1 MFRCAAWH
9 HGLVGKGA
17 NKGVAISPST
27 LIRRGGLAAMVA
39 GIAYA
44 VQGLLVPPL
53 ARLLVPEDAVP
64 MDPALQVENIPREKV
79 IPGAT
84 IAGDINTV
92 FLVLLVL
99 SVMVLIAAVHALQ
112 VESYGPG
119 AVERIGL
126 GALTIMPGIVGLVL
140 ILVGYLGDT
149 GGLRFQALAYLRPVA
164 LNLELLG
171 WVVASVGLLV
181 LAVVTLVVRVL
192 PWWAGAAMIAGN
204 PLIAPFLGAL
214 LGVPWALVGYA
225 LLRTA
230 GRRTEQPSRVR

>member
-1 MFRCAAWH
+1 MRCAAWH

-17 NKGVAISPST
+17 NKGVAISPSK
-27 LIRRGGLAAMVA
+27 LIRWGGLASMVA
-39 GIAYA
+39 GVAYA

-53 ARLLVPEDAVP
+53 VRLLVPKDAVQ
-64 MDPALQVENIPREKV
+64 MDPALKEEGIPPEKV

-84 IAGDINTV
+84 IIGDINTV
-92 FLVLLVL
+92 FLVLLIL

-126 GALTIMPGIVGLVL
+126 GALTILPSIVGLAL

-149 GGLRFQALAYLRPVA
+149 GGLRYQVLADLRSMA

-171 WVVASVGLLV
+171 WVVATVGLLV
-181 LAVVTLVVRVL
+181 LAVVTLIVRVL
-192 PWWAGAAMIAGN
+192 PWWAGVAMIAGN
-204 PLIAPFLGAL
+204 PLIALFLGPL
-214 LGVPWALVGYA
+214 LGVPWTLVGYA
-225 LLRTA
+225 VLRTA
-230 GRRTEQPSRVR
+230 GRRTERPSRVR